1 MSSELAGG
9 TPQRSGQSSAHDIRA
24 MPTAPA
30 AACDG
35 GAAPVAAAQ
44 TPVQAT
50 PPAFS
55 VDRLSA
61 LFERFRVRAHLFHMG
76 QLCGSTHLPAQPGRA
91 FLHVLRSGEM
101 AVEHRAAS
109 GLGTLHLTEPSL
121 LLYPRPLDHTFHN
134 PPQDGSDLVCATLDF
149 EGGEQHPLVRAL
161 PPLVALPLAQVQG
174 IEHSI
179 ALLFAETESLRC
191 GQRVLADRLFEV
203 LLIQIMRWLL
213 DPAAQQR
220 AGHGRPCSRAVDED
234 PRATAQPSPPRTGL
248 PDVHAGLIAGLAD
261 PQLARALTAVHEQ
274 PGAAWSLERMAEA
287 AGMSRSAFAAR
298 FRSVVGQPPGD
309 YLADWRLSLAQG
321 WLRAGRPVKTVASDL
336 GYANASALSRAFAQ
350 RLGVSPREWLK
361 AAAL

>member
-1 MSSELAGG
+1 MF
-9 TPQRSGQSSAHDIRA
+9 T
-24 MPTAPA
+24 
-30 AACDG
+30 
-35 GAAPVAAAQ
+35 
-44 TPVQAT
+44 
-50 PPAFS
+50 

-91 FLHVLRSGEM
+91 FLHVLRSGHM
-101 AVEHRAAS
+101 RVEHRAAS
-109 GLGTLHLTEPSL
+109 GLGSLQLTEPSL

-174 IEHSI
+174 IEHTI

-203 LLIQIMRWLL
+203 LLIQILRWLL
-213 DPAAQQR
+213 DPAAQR
-220 AGHGRPCSRAVDED
+220 LASARSPGSHFPDAETNAAPRP
-234 PRATAQPSPPRTGL
+234 ATPQSGQ

-309 YLADWRLSLAQG
+309 YLADWRLTLAKS
-321 WLRAGRPVKTVASDL
+321 WLRSGRPVKTVAADL

-350 RLGVSPREWLK
+350 RLGIAPRDWLK
-361 AAAL
+361 QTR